1 LSTLIRKI
9 RPQFTI
15 GEVARMAG
23 IESRAVRAWED
34 EGALPSPRRNA
45 ANHRVYDFDE
55 ARAIVTRALG
65 QHRRRVAVVNQ
76 KGGVGK
82 TTTTF
87 NLAGALAMRG
97 RKVLAID
104 LDPQANLTSSLG
116 VDLEEGAP
124 SVEDV
129 FVDDAVA
136 AADAVVPTPLP
147 GLSCLPARPRFA
159 GVEIKIFDAFL
170 RETILDRKLQPLH
183 GEFDFI
189 LLDCPPNLSLV
200 TVNALVACQEA
211 LVPIE
216 AQTYSIK
223 AISDLTNTVALIRSR
238 LDRGVAL
245 RFLPTKIDERVKV
258 SREILGAI
266 RGGLK
271 DRVLPPIRT
280 DAHIMRAP
288 MVRTPV
294 TVAFPRSKGAKDYG
308 RLADL
313 LLKESPPSSD

>member
-1 LSTLIRKI
+1 MIRKI
-9 RPQFTI
+9 KAHFSI

-23 IESRAVRAWED
+23 VERRDLLQWEA
-34 EGALPSPRRNA
+34 EGRLPTPRRSG

-55 ARAIVTRALG
+55 ARRVVDLG
-65 QHRRRVAVVNQ
+65 RGRQRRRIAVVNQ

-82 TTTTF
+82 TTTTIS
-87 NLAGALAMRG
+87 LAGALVKRG
-97 RKVLAID
+97 RRVLAID

-116 VDLEEGAP
+116 VELGEKDRSVEELFTDDDLEART
-124 SVEDV
+124 
-129 FVDDAVA
+129 
-136 AADAVVPTPLP
+136 VVRETSFP
-147 GLSCLPARPRFA
+147 GLFCIPSRPRLA

-170 RETILDRKLQPLH
+170 RETILDRKLEPLRA
-183 GEFDFI
+183 EFDFL

-200 TVNALVACQEA
+200 TINALVACEEA

-216 AQTYSIK
+216 AQAYSIK

-245 RFLPTKIDERVKV
+245 RFLPTKIDGRLKV
-258 SREILGAI
+258 GGEILSAV

-280 DAHIMRAP
+280 DANLIRAP
-288 MVRTPV
+288 MLRAPIGF
-294 TVAFPRSKGAKDYG
+294 AFPTSKGARDYA
-308 RLADL
+308 RLAEL
-313 LLKESPPSSD
+313 LIREPGDVEAGS